1 MTSSFRTNT
10 SFKKKSEYYISPLKT
25 VEEEKE
31 EKIFQKN
38 STLPK
43 NLSNFNYI
51 KTYSNLESGTL
62 SKTIFPKINQ
72 NNQRNIYK
80 NKSNNLPLL
89 INKNFIS
96 TFYKMKQYKVA
107 RPKHR
112 EKKEINENDDKKVK
126 KLLEKFVE
134 SSNKSKI
141 RSKSNKNEEKKYD
154 FNSYIKM
161 QSKAEIRFRPRFG
174 DNSLDLV
181 NYINKVSGIRRNI
194 VRDILD
200 EIRGAE
206 NRFNVEKP
214 EDDSN
219 FRSKDKNL
227 IDNRWKNSF
236 SLEEYQQFFM
246 KNLKGKISSMNYRQ
260 MLKKF
265 RQISLMCF
273 AEGNNNYSSIK
284 RLDYVD

>member
-1 MTSSFRTNT
+1 MSSSFRFNK
-10 SFKKKSEYYISPLKT
+10 SFQKKDKYYISPMKT
-25 VEEEKE
+25 VIEEKE
-31 EKIFQKN
+31 EKNNQKN
-38 STLPK
+38 IHYL
-43 NLSNFNYI
+43 NYL
-51 KTYSNLESGTL
+51 KTYSNLGSNNLSNKNL
-62 SKTIFPKINQ
+62 SKNQKIQPKNIF
-72 NNQRNIYK
+72 R
-80 NKSNNLPLL
+80 NKSYKLPLL
-89 INKNFIS
+89 IDKKSIS
-96 TFYKMKQYKVA
+96 TFYKMKQYKVSL
-107 RPKHR
+107 PKHR
-112 EKKEINENDDKKVK
+112 EKKEINEKENEQKINKLFDRFASTSYKNDHRA
-126 KLLEKFVE
+126 
-134 SSNKSKI
+134 NK
-141 RSKSNKNEEKKYD
+141 NKNEEKKYD
-154 FNSYIKM
+154 FDSYLRL

-181 NYINKVSGIRRNI
+181 NYIKKVSNIRRN
-194 VRDILD
+194 VVKDILD

-219 FRSKDKNL
+219 FKSKNKNL

-246 KNLKGKISSMNYRQ
+246 KNLKGKISSTNYRK

-273 AEGNNNYSSIK
+273 SEGNNNYSSIK

>member
-1 MTSSFRTNT
+1 MSSSFRFSK
-10 SFKKKSEYYISPLKT
+10 SFQKKDKYYISPMKT
-25 VEEEKE
+25 VIEEKE
-31 EKIFQKN
+31 EKNNQKN
-38 STLPK
+38 I
-43 NLSNFNYI
+43 NYLSYL
-51 KTYSNLESGTL
+51 KTYSNLGSNNLSNKNL
-62 SKTIFPKINQ
+62 SKNQKIQPKNIF
-72 NNQRNIYK
+72 R
-80 NKSNNLPLL
+80 NKSYKLPLL
-89 INKNFIS
+89 IDKKSIS
-96 TFYKMKQYKVA
+96 TFYKMKQYKVSL
-107 RPKHR
+107 PKHR
-112 EKKEINENDDKKVK
+112 EKKEINEKENEQKINKLFERFASTSYKND
-126 KLLEKFVE
+126 LRA
-134 SSNKSKI
+134 NK
-141 RSKSNKNEEKKYD
+141 NKNEEKKYD
-154 FNSYIKM
+154 FDSYLRL

-181 NYINKVSGIRRNI
+181 NYIKKVSNIRRN
-194 VRDILD
+194 VVKDILD

-219 FRSKDKNL
+219 FKSKNKNL

-246 KNLKGKISSMNYRQ
+246 KNLKGKISSMNYRK

-273 AEGNNNYSSIK
+273 SEGNNNYSSIK